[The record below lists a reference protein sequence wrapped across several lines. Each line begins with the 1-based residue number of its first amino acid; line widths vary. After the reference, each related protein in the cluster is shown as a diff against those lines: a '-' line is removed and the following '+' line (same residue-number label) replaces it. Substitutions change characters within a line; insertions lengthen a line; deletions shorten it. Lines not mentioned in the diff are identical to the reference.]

1 MQHQHLKQRKMS
13 LSREEKHKLNQF
25 GRRILNEAGLNFEEG
40 KDYDWLIKC
49 RYVGYAHFYL
59 YGCGKFSEAS
69 MYRRLVAIDSKLGT
83 KASLQLYLCLSLTTR
98 WDIIKVRIF
107 DCHLDLQFISY
118 KLIQNIDFEQ
128 VTDNEEVT
136 KRNAEGAFIGYAEQ
150 YLDRCNIES
159 KSDKIKDVRVYSKL
173 VELDA
178 KLGTMT
184 AEQLFYCLLYTLRWD
199 IIKV

>member
-1 MQHQHLKQRKMS
+1 M
-13 LSREEKHKLNQF
+13 
-25 GRRILNEAGLNFEEG
+25 
-40 KDYDWLIKC
+40 
-49 RYVGYAHFYL
+49 
-59 YGCGKFSEAS
+59 
-69 MYRRLVAIDSKLGT
+69 
-83 KASLQLYLCLSLTTR
+83 
-98 WDIIKVRIF
+98 
-107 DCHLDLQFISY
+107 
-118 KLIQNIDFEQ
+118 
-128 VTDNEEVT
+128 TDNEEVT